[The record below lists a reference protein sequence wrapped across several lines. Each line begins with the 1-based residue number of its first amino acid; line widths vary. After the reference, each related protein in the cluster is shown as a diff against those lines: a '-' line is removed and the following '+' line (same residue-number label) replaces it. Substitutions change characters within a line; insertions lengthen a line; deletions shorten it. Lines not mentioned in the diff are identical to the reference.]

1 MLIDIYIYI
10 NKLMINCIY
19 NYIWQLL
26 SLYLCE
32 LCSQQDNDFLV
43 VSVFNNVGNQIV
55 NLIIVL
61 H

>member
-1 MLIDIYIYI
+1 MTFG
-10 NKLMINCIY
+10 
-19 NYIWQLL
+19 NYY
-26 SLYLCE
+26 LYLRK
-32 LCSQQDNDFLV
+32 LCGRQDKDFLV